1 MNEFERRQLEIAQN
15 HVDLKDVVAAMKR
28 TAVIEHF
35 GYTAALGS
43 IAAPLVAGVPQSVN
57 IPLQADAYFVLQYVS
72 TAVIKPNTPFWC
84 TDAGNILLQITDTG
98 SGEVLFNT
106 PSLGGILTGTTTR
119 PQTGIPLLL
128 PIPRVI
134 KPNTTVKI
142 DVTQLGVNVTDNQQP
157 VGFFLSL
164 LGSRIASY

>member
-1 MNEFERRQLEIAQN
+1 MNELERRTLEVAQN
-15 HVDLKDVVAAMKR
+15 HQDLKRLVASLKR

-35 GYTAALGS
+35 GYTATLGS
-43 IAAPLVAGVPQSVN
+43 VAAPLVNAVPQSVN
-57 IPLQADAYFVLQYVS
+57 LPLQADAYFLLQYVS
-72 TAVIKPNTPFWC
+72 TAVIKPNTPWYC

-106 PSLGGILTGTTTR
+106 PSLAGILTGTTVR
-119 PQTGIPLLL
+119 PQTGVPLLL
-128 PIPRVI
+128 PIPRLI

-157 VGFFLSL
+157 VGFFISL
-164 LGSRIASY
+164 LGSRIANY